1 MATDKSPL
9 IRNRFVNRA
18 ISALNEHLGSTNT
31 AFVIELIGLVDRLKS
46 DNDRE
51 VSESAYDVDEK
62 VKFYKFPNKDKQ
74 KEYETREADLKKM
87 ETAL

>member
-1 MATDKSPL
+1 MEMTKDKSPL

-18 ISALNEHLGSTNT
+18 IPALNEYIGVTNT
-31 AFVIELIGLVDRLKS
+31 PFVIELIGIVDRLKS

-51 VSESAYDVDEK
+51 VCESAYDIDEK

-74 KEYETREADLKKM
+74 KEFESRE
-87 ETAL
+87 